1 MNRLLT
7 LTAATFISLATTLAA
22 TGASAYEINGSSDTQ
37 FVLKCKD
44 GTTNTSSMPPNHIT
58 ATAFCADHGGIAAG
72 YPKQVVTAQKT
83 NRLAPAV
90 TNTGSTSSSSTSSGL
105 KATDYNSSRSNK
117 SSN

>member
-90 TNTGSTSSSSTSSGL
+90 TNTGSSNTSGGL